1 MTLASAADLS
11 NTNTAYGSFQ
21 PVLDWQAAIIES
33 LMRAQQIQLQMLT
46 AWQRPFAAVNQE
58 LWDQWVVRFGGGVP
72 IDG

>member
-1 MTLASAADLS
+1 MTFGSVADLS
-11 NTNTAYGSFQ
+11 NNSYGSFQ
-21 PVLDWQAAIIES
+21 PVLDWQAAVIQN
-33 LMRAQQIQLQMLT
+33 LMQAQQIQLQMLT